1 MTAKRAAA
9 AEALL
14 DLEDHGT
21 TPCEVVVAA
30 AERIEAA
37 AEQGEVMTAAQALA
51 SLRTADLEHTVHE
64 EQTALDML
72 VGAAVEGF

>member
-1 MTAKRAAA
+1 MTARRAAA

-14 DLEDHGT
+14 HLEDHGT
-21 TPCEVVVAA
+21 TPFEVVVAA

-64 EQTALDML
+64 EQTALGML

>member
-37 AEQGEVMTAAQALA
+37 TEQGEVM
-51 SLRTADLEHTVHE
+51 SS
-64 EQTALDML
+64 
-72 VGAAVEGF
+72 

>member
-21 TPCEVVVAA
+21 PPCEVVVAA